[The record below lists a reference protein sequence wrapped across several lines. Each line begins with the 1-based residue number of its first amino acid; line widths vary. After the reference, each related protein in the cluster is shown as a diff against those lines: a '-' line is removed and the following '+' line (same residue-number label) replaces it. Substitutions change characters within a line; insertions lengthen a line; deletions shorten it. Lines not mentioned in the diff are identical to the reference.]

1 MGSTLSGEQRVH
13 YPGALVKSH
22 LQLDDALRERI
33 TGNLSRFERRASTHE
48 ATPAAVA
55 VVLTS
60 DASGTAHFLITRR
73 ASRLRDHAGQWALPG
88 GRVDPGETG
97 EQTALRELHEE
108 LGVRLDESAILGCLD
123 DYATRSGF
131 VITPVVS
138 WAGAEC
144 RTRPNPEEVAEVHRV
159 PVDALDA
166 PDVPELRRIP
176 ESDQPVLSIPL
187 LDTHIHAPTA
197 AVLFQ
202 FREVAIHG
210 RTTRVAHFEQ
220 PVFAWK

>member
-1 MGSTLSGEQRVH
+1 M
-13 YPGALVKSH
+13 KSH
-22 LQLDDALRERI
+22 LRLDDALRTRI
-33 TGNLSRFERRASTHE
+33 RENLDGLERRSPAHE
-48 ATPAAVA
+48 STPAAVA

-60 DASGTAHFLITRR
+60 DATGTAQFLITRR

-88 GRVDPGETG
+88 GRVDPGETA

-108 LGVRLDESAILGCLD
+108 LGVRLDASSVLGSLD

-131 VITPVVS
+131 VITPVVA
-138 WAGAEC
+138 WAGSDC
-144 RTRPNPEEVAEVHRV
+144 QTRPNPDEVAEVHAV

-166 PDVPELRRIP
+166 RDVPELRRIP
-176 ESDQPVLSIPL
+176 ESDRPVLSIPL

-210 RTTRVAHFEQ
+210 RRTRVDHFEQ

>member
-1 MGSTLSGEQRVH
+1 MAS
-13 YPGALVKSH
+13 P
-22 LQLDDALRERI
+22 LQLDDQLRTRI
-33 TGNLSRFERRASTHE
+33 TANLADFDRRPCPETGTA
-48 ATPAAVA
+48 AAVG
-55 VVLTS
+55 VILTA
-60 DASGTAHFLITRR
+60 DESGTASFLITRR
-73 ASRLRDHAGQWALPG
+73 ATQLRDHGGQWALPG
-88 GRVDPGETG
+88 GRVDPGETC

-108 LGVRLDESAILGCLD
+108 LDVALEESAVLGRLD

-131 VITPVVS
+131 VITPVVA
-138 WAGAEC
+138 WAGPKC
-144 RTRPNPEEVAEVHRV
+144 STTSNPEEVAEVHRV

-166 PDVPELRRIP
+166 PGVPELRRIA
-176 ESDQPVLSIPL
+176 ESDRPVLSVPL

-210 RTTRVAHFEQ
+210 RATRVAHYEQ